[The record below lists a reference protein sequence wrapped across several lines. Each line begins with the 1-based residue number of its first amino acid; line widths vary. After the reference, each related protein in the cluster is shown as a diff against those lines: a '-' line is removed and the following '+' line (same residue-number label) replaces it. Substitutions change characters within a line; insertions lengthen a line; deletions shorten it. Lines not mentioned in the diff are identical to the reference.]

1 MPTVSV
7 IVPVYNVR
15 QFLPRCVK
23 SLQAQT
29 MDDFEVVL
37 VDDGSTDGSSQLCDE
52 LASSDSRIK
61 VLHKEN
67 GGASSARN
75 YGIDNAEGEYLSFID
90 ADDFIHP
97 SMFSILVNGARSL
110 GAGIATCKNVRVDEG
125 EVFDVALKKEASGF
139 RTFSCTG
146 IDALGFALL
155 GTNVSGSLCDKL
167 ILRDLLGDM
176 RFREGVI
183 YEDALLASQL
193 FPRCDKVFV
202 TTRPMYYY
210 TVRSGSATT
219 KPYDNSAYDAV
230 RIYSEI
236 SQKISTDYPEIEPQ
250 AEFRLL
256 WAYYTAFDRM
266 IASSDY
272 RSIPEYG
279 ATLTYLR
286 THTKR
291 VLRDPF
297 FRVTRKV
304 GAAVLWV
311 NVGAYRQLVL
321 KGGK

>member
-1 MPTVSV
+1 M
-7 IVPVYNVR
+7 
-15 QFLPRCVK
+15 
-23 SLQAQT
+23 
-29 MDDFEVVL
+29 
-37 VDDGSTDGSSQLCDE
+37 
-52 LASSDSRIK
+52 
-61 VLHKEN
+61 
-67 GGASSARN
+67 
-75 YGIDNAEGEYLSFID
+75 
-90 ADDFIHP
+90 
-97 SMFSILVNGARSL
+97 
-110 GAGIATCKNVRVDEG
+110 
-125 EVFDVALKKEASGF
+125 
-139 RTFSCTG
+139 
-146 IDALGFALL
+146 
-155 GTNVSGSLCDKL
+155 CDKL

-272 RSIPEYG
+272 QSIPEYG

-291 VLRDPF
+291 VLHDPF

-304 GAAVLWV
+304 GAAVLRV

-321 KGGK
+321 KGGQ